1 MHQFKNKHSYNKYNI
16 NQETQRNLTMTRLR
30 LFPGTDNSEKDSVE
44 QFSEVELS
52 KTRDSALKVLR
63 SSTSEI
69 QKGKETSHSIIE
81 EFHATK
87 SEKESSNVDDDNSGD
102 KSLNNM
108 PSKTSDSVSKD
119 TQSPNSKKE
128 GRFAVQKK
136 HVCIKDAQN
145 EDQLCWS

>member
-16 NQETQRNLTMTRLR
+16 NQETHRNLTMTRLR
-30 LFPGTDNSEKDSVE
+30 LFPGTDNSEKDSDEQVSQVE
-44 QFSEVELS
+44 SS
-52 KTRDSALKVLR
+52 KTRDSAPKLLR

-69 QKGKETSHSIIE
+69 QKDKETSQSINE
-81 EFHATK
+81 EFPATPPAD
-87 SEKESSNVDDDNSGD
+87 SMYNSGD